1 MLQFTY
7 HVIESCM
14 TDRIANAPLC
24 ILFPLSPFSSQG
36 SHNCKRE
43 GNYNLLSMILQI
55 DIPFPLLMNTF
66 TFSCFSDILWGNFNI
81 AFIKPRLAGPSY
93 EGCSPRYIYFIVC
106 VHLWYLSLHKMCSSP
121 GIYQPKSFHCPPV
134 NPGSA
139 LIVTGVRQCWPL
151 IGPWPPVLDSDWSE
165 PSSIMVIMWTIR
177 PSVARLTRYRLVIS
191 PASGNGGSLICWH
204 LAGPL
209 VPGIIS
215 WYKSD
220 SDKVAKIRLTIRHLN
235 LVHHL
240 DPLTSR
246 IQLCTR

>member
-1 MLQFTY
+1 
-7 HVIESCM
+7 M

-66 TFSCFSDILWGNFNI
+66 TFSYFSDILDMRKFQHCI
-81 AFIKPRLAGPSY
+81 YQTRSAGPRWMA
-93 EGCSPRYIYFIVC
+93 GSPRYIYFIVC

-151 IGPWPPVLDSDWSE
+151 IGHWPPVLASDWSE
-165 PSSIMVIMWTIR
+165 PSSIIVIMWTIR

-191 PASGNGGSLICWH
+191 PASGNGGSLIC
-204 LAGPL
+204 
-209 VPGIIS
+209 
-215 WYKSD
+215 
-220 SDKVAKIRLTIRHLN
+220 
-235 LVHHL
+235 
-240 DPLTSR
+240 
-246 IQLCTR
+246 